1 MAAYTTVDDPTI
13 YVGTTLYT
21 GNQSTVTLTMDNIG
35 WLWMKRRGSD
45 IRNVLFDNVRGGHYT
60 GSGFKPV
67 IVSDTN
73 DASQGTDI
81 DSAAKGITFGSTQTV
96 IGNDQHGYSYNRSG
110 HSMVAWHWAT
120 GTSFS
125 NDASATGVGSVDTAG
140 TISADAGFSIMTY
153 TGVSGQQ
160 TIAHGLG
167 AVPKMVIVK
176 NLDSSENW
184 RVYHHKVGAGAY
196 LKLNTTDAKTDDT
209 GPFSNTTPTSTLIT
223 MGGDDGTMHGSEELV
238 AYIFAEKQGYSK
250 FGKYIGNGNVDGTFI
265 YLGFKPAWF
274 MIKSSSNAEQWEIVD
289 NVRDPHNPV
298 NQVLIANADS
308 EETTGGTGN
317 RIYCDF
323 LSNGVKLRGNA
334 SQANGDGVSIIYM
347 AFAEMPFVNSKGVPG
362 NAR

>member
-1 MAAYTTVDDPTI
+1 MAYTTVDDPTLYI
-13 YVGTTLYT
+13 KTVAYT
-21 GNQSTVTLTMDNIG
+21 GTGSAITETMDNVG
-35 WLWMKRRGSD
+35 WIWMKRRNSD
-45 IRNVLFDNVRGGHYT
+45 IRNVLFDNARGGHYT
-60 GSGFKPV
+60 GSGFKPI

-73 DASQGTDI
+73 DASQGTDV
-81 DSAAKGITFGSTQTV
+81 DSAAKGITFGATQTI
-96 IGNDQHGYSYNRSG
+96 IGTDAAGYSYNVSG
-110 HSMVAWHWAT
+110 HDMVRWMWAT

-125 NDASATGVGSVDTAG
+125 NDASATSVGSVDTAG

-153 TGVSGQQ
+153 TGVSGEQ

-176 NLDSSENW
+176 NLDSAENW
-184 RVYHHKVGAGAY
+184 RVYHHEVGAGAY

-209 GPFSNTTPTSTLIT
+209 GPFSNTTPTSSVIT

-250 FGKYIGNGNVDGTFI
+250 FGKYKGNGNVDGTFI
-265 YLGFKPAWF
+265 YLGFKPAWL

-289 NVRDPHNPV
+289 NVRDPVNPV
-298 NQVLIANADS
+298 NQVLIANANS
-308 EETTGGTGN
+308 SETTGGTGN

-334 SQANGDGVSIIYM
+334 SQANGDGVTIVYM
-347 AFAEMPFVNSKGVPG
+347 AFAEMPFVNSNGVPG
-362 NAR
+362 TAR